1 MVFDF
6 VPIMEHP
13 VGCLMRLYFHVID
26 IISVMSIVD
35 HLDYAR
41 SRSSSTVSFALPHL
55 AALTVRASQL
65 ALHPTL

>member
-1 MVFDF
+1 
-6 VPIMEHP
+6 
-13 VGCLMRLYFHVID
+13 
-26 IISVMSIVD
+26 MSIVD